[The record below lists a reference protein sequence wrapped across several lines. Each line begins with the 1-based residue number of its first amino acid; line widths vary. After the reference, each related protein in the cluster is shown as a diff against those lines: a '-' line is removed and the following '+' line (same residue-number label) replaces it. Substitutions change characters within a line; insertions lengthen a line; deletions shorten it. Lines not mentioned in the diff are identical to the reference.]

1 MNLKTIAVLIIICA
15 LFTYGLYWFSNE
27 FKEQRIKEYE
37 VIVIDNKEY
46 ETNEIDRI
54 TRDWLSD
61 EHTIVIIMKDGTKIY
76 AKTYT
81 LKDKEGE

>member
-1 MNLKTIAVLIIICA
+1 MNLKTIAILIIICA
-15 LFTYGLYWFSNE
+15 FFTYGLYWFSNE

-46 ETNEIDRI
+46 ETNEIDHI

-61 EHTIVIIMKDGTKIY
+61 ENTIVIIMKDGTKIY

-81 LKDKEGE
+81 LKDKGE

>member
-1 MNLKTIAVLIIICA
+1 MSGTSPV
-15 LFTYGLYWFSNE
+15 YGLYWFSNE

-46 ETNEIDRI
+46 ETNEIDHI

-61 EHTIVIIMKDGTKIY
+61 ENTIVIIMKDGTKIY

-81 LKDKEGE
+81 LIDKGE